1 MAPKW
6 PLTGRAEEL
15 AVINGLTRR
24 RDGPAGVVLA
34 GAAGVGK
41 TRLAREALAAAE
53 QRGALTRW
61 AVATASA
68 RALPLGAF
76 AATLG
81 VIGPDPARLVRQAS
95 EALLAGAGKAG
106 VIVGVDDAHL
116 LDELSAVLVHQLV
129 LRQAATVVLTLR
141 TGETAPDAVTALW
154 KDGHLTRLE
163 LQPLSTEETATLVEA
178 RLTGPVD
185 SAAARRLWAITR
197 GNALYLRQLVDGELE
212 SHRLHQVAGV
222 WRWAGELAL
231 SPGLMELVAAR
242 IGQQPDA
249 LSDVIDVLAF
259 GEPLGV
265 ALLAELTDST
275 AVEAAEARGLI
286 EVYAD
291 GQRLQARLAH
301 PLYGEVQRARIG
313 TLHARRLR
321 GRIAGALAATGG
333 RRPGDTL
340 RRALLTLDSDLAPDP
355 VLLTDAARRATE
367 LGDLALAERLA
378 RAAVAAGGGFE
389 PQLILG
395 NALGWSGRGDEA
407 ETELATL
414 GVLAC
419 SDAQRA
425 QAAIPRLAALAF
437 TLGRPDQAERVLDA
451 VASTISDDTA
461 VLELAG
467 MRSVI
472 DAFLGRTIQ
481 AAETAA
487 GVLAHP
493 QRSPAASHLAGWG
506 LATACGGLGHL
517 EGADEAVRGIGARA
531 DSFQIG
537 LHQAAVVVAMWLRAL
552 LLGGLVDQA
561 EHAAKRYR
569 ERCQDTPGPGDV
581 MTCVM
586 SAEVAKYR
594 GQVHTAAR
602 WLRQA
607 IAGSQIADPGGW
619 SYYALV
625 ALTGAFGMAGDATP
639 ARQSL
644 VEMMAAR
651 HPTFVLLEPEVLLAQ
666 AWAAAAEG
674 TVSEAIARASQAA
687 DVAQSQHQ
695 PAMEVYALHTA
706 VCFGDRTVADRLAQ
720 LATEVDGPR
729 APAAAAHAAALAT
742 DDGNALHAAS
752 VLLEK
757 LGTLLLAADAAAQAA
772 AAHARHGRRGSAQAA
787 STRAHQLAEAC
798 EGARTPALAALAAP
812 PSLTDREREIIAL
825 VARGL
830 SNRQIAERLVV
841 SVRTVEGHLYRAC
854 AKLGASD
861 RTELAALLRGD

>member
-1 MAPKW
+1 
-6 PLTGRAEEL
+6 
-15 AVINGLTRR
+15 
-24 RDGPAGVVLA
+24 
-34 GAAGVGK
+34 
-41 TRLAREALAAAE
+41 
-53 QRGALTRW
+53 
-61 AVATASA
+61 
-68 RALPLGAF
+68 
-76 AATLG
+76 
-81 VIGPDPARLVRQAS
+81 
-95 EALLAGAGKAG
+95 

-141 TGETAPDAVTALW
+141 TGEAAPDAVTALW

-163 LQPLSTEETATLVEA
+163 LQPLSADETATLVEA
-178 RLTGPVD
+178 RLHGPVD

-242 IGQQPDA
+242 IGQLPDA
-249 LSDVIDVLAF
+249 LSDVIDVLTF

-265 ALLAELTDST
+265 PLLAELTDAT

-286 EVYAD
+286 EVYSD

-355 VLLTDAARRATE
+355 VLLTDAAGRATE

-414 GVLAC
+414 GALAC

-425 QAAIPRLAALAF
+425 QAAIPRLATLAF
-437 TLGRPDQAERVLDA
+437 TLKRPDETERVLDA

-461 VLELAG
+461 ALDLTG

-472 DAFLGRTIQ
+472 DAFLGRTVQ
-481 AAETAA
+481 AAETAT

-506 LATACGGLGHL
+506 LATACGGLGRL
-517 EGADEAVRGIGARA
+517 EQADEHVRDIDARVE
-531 DSFQIG
+531 SFQIG
-537 LHQAAVVVAMWLRAL
+537 LHQAAVVVALWLRAL
-552 LLGGLVDQA
+552 LLGGLMDQA

-569 ERCQDTPGPGDV
+569 ERCQDIPGPGVV
-581 MTCVM
+581 MTCFM
-586 SAEVAKYR
+586 SGEVAKYR
-594 GQVHTAAR
+594 GQVRTAVR

-619 SYYALV
+619 SFHALV
-625 ALTGAFGMAGDATP
+625 ALTSALGMTGEAAL
-639 ARQSL
+639 ARQTQ
-644 VEMMAAR
+644 VNMTVAR
-651 HPTFVLLEPEVLLAQ
+651 HPTFVYLEPEVLLAQ
-666 AWAAAAEG
+666 AWVAAAEG
-674 TVSEAIARASQAA
+674 AVSEAVTRARQAA

-695 PAMEVYALHTA
+695 PAMEMCALHTT
-706 VCFGDRTVADRLAQ
+706 VCFGDRTVADRLAL
-720 LATEVDGPR
+720 LATEIDGPR
-729 APAAAAHAAALAT
+729 AGAAAAHAAALAA
-742 DDGNALHAAS
+742 DDGAALQAAS
-752 VLLEK
+752 VQLEQM
-757 LGTLLLAADAAAQAA
+757 GALLLAADAAAQAA
-772 AAHARHGRRGSAQAA
+772 AVHSRHGRRGSAQAA

-798 EGARTPALAALAAP
+798 EGARTPALAALTAP
-812 PSLTDREREIIAL
+812 PSLTDREREVIAL

-854 AKLGASD
+854 AKLGTSE
-861 RTELAALLRGD
+861 RNQLAALLGGG